1 MNILNVC
8 IDAVKTVGTELI
20 LIGIRPYYKYEDG
33 KKVDKI
39 EGYRYE
45 IVLCQRKYER
55 LFVKIAGDQRIPFN
69 EDEGDFQSNLKILNF
84 MFIINGKLA
93 LTRYPPRL
101 LTYRPTRK
109 DSRKGCLIPFYYL
122 SVKGSITFYV
132 TSSL

>member
-69 EDEGDFQSNLKILNF
+69 EDEGGLPVQFENLELHILGNHPYLQNSKMDSNSFHKTLFL
-84 MFIINGKLA
+84 
-93 LTRYPPRL
+93 
-101 LTYRPTRK
+101 
-109 DSRKGCLIPFYYL
+109 
-122 SVKGSITFYV
+122 
-132 TSSL
+132 

>member
-55 LFVKIAGDQRIPFN
+55 LFVKIAGDQRIPFF
-69 EDEGDFQSNLKILNF
+69 ENLELHVYYQWKT
-84 MFIINGKLA
+84 G
-93 LTRYPPRL
+93 
-101 LTYRPTRK
+101 TYEISATATNIQTYK
-109 DSRKGCLIPFYYL
+109 KG
-122 SVKGSITFYV
+122 
-132 TSSL
+132 

>member
-55 LFVKIAGDQRIPFN
+55 LF
-69 EDEGDFQSNLKILNF
+69 
-84 MFIINGKLA
+84 GKLA

>member
-69 EDEGDFQSNLKILNF
+69 EEFCNHVKLGDSEWSKRLHGVLK
-84 MFIINGKLA
+84 
-93 LTRYPPRL
+93 
-101 LTYRPTRK
+101 
-109 DSRKGCLIPFYYL
+109 
-122 SVKGSITFYV
+122 
-132 TSSL
+132 

>member
-69 EDEGDFQSNLKILNF
+69 EDEGGLHVYYQWKT
-84 MFIINGKLA
+84 G
-93 LTRYPPRL
+93 
-101 LTYRPTRK
+101 TYEISATATNIQTYK
-109 DSRKGCLIPFYYL
+109 KG
-122 SVKGSITFYV
+122 
-132 TSSL
+132 

>member
-69 EDEGDFQSNLKILNF
+69 EDGLPVQFENLELHVYYQWKT
-84 MFIINGKLA
+84 G
-93 LTRYPPRL
+93 
-101 LTYRPTRK
+101 TYEISATATNIQTYK
-109 DSRKGCLIPFYYL
+109 KG
-122 SVKGSITFYV
+122 
-132 TSSL
+132 

>member
-69 EDEGDFQSNLKILNF
+69 EDEGGLPVQFENLELHVYYQWKT
-84 MFIINGKLA
+84 G
-93 LTRYPPRL
+93 
-101 LTYRPTRK
+101 TYEISATATNIQTCK
-109 DSRKGCLIPFYYL
+109 KG
-122 SVKGSITFYV
+122 
-132 TSSL
+132 